1 MRKFLLGILCGLVLA
16 ALSLVVLG
24 FALVRMGG
32 PRAPTIADN
41 SMLMLRLEGPIS
53 EAAQPEFP
61 FAIPGQTTPVTTQ
74 ELWTSIRAAAK
85 DPRIK
90 SIALMPAGV
99 GAGWGKLDE
108 IRSALKEFRKS
119 GKPVVAWLRTPGMR
133 EYYLA
138 LAADKIYL
146 AEEDLLYVKGLRAD
160 LTFLKGTLDKIG
172 VQMEVEHVGK
182 YKDAADQFSRSSA
195 TPETREVMNS
205 LLDGIYGSFVTAV
218 AEARGLK
225 PEEVKALIDDGPY
238 LAPRAAKAKLIDGL
252 LYEDQFL
259 TEVSK
264 LAGAGELRR
273 QALRGYIT
281 EAGSSDSGARVA
293 WITAEGP
300 IARGRSDAF
309 MSDQAIL
316 SEDFVRQLRRAREDS
331 TIKGA
336 IVRIDSPGGDAI
348 ASDDILREMRMLRE
362 RKPTVIS
369 MSDVAAS
376 GGYFIAMTKDPVVA
390 YPNTITGSIGVVFA
404 KPNLKGV
411 YDKIGLTQETI
422 SRGKNATIDSL
433 YGPMSDTARA
443 KLREGIQATYAGFLK
458 RVAEGRNTTPEAIEP
473 YAQGRAWLG
482 SQGHERKLIDELGGI
497 DKAIELLREKA
508 KLSKDE
514 PVRLIPYPPRESLFS
529 RYLGRSP
536 EATASALAGNWLRSK
551 GVPTDPLMLLEGGVM
566 RIMPFSID
574 IR

>member
-16 ALSLVVLG
+16 VLSLVVLG

-32 PRAPTIADN
+32 PRAPAIADN
-41 SMLMLRLEGPIS
+41 SMLMLRLEGPIG

-61 FAIPGQTTPVTTQ
+61 FPFPGQTTPVTAQ
-74 ELWTSIRAAAK
+74 ELWSAIGAAAK

-90 SIALMPAGV
+90 AIALMPAGV

-108 IRSALKEFRKS
+108 IRGGLKEFRKS

-138 LAADKIYL
+138 LAADKVYL

-160 LTFLKGTLDKIG
+160 LTFLKGTLDKVG

-182 YKDAADQFSRSSA
+182 YKDAADQFSRTTA

-205 LLDGIYGSFVTAV
+205 ILDGIYGSFVSAV
-218 AEARGLK
+218 AESRGLK
-225 PEEVKALIDDGPY
+225 PDEVKALIDDGPF

-252 LYEDQFL
+252 LYEDQFFA
-259 TEVSK
+259 EVSK
-264 LAGAGELRR
+264 LAGKGELRR
-273 QALRGYIT
+273 QALRAYIT
-281 EAGSSDSGARVA
+281 DAASSDSGTRVA

-316 SEDFVRQLRRAREDS
+316 SEDFIRQLRRAREDS

-404 KPNLKGV
+404 KPNLKGM
-411 YDKIGLTQETI
+411 YDKLGLTQETV
-422 SRGKNATIDSL
+422 SRGKNATIDSV
-433 YGPMSDTARA
+433 YGPMTPTARA
-443 KLREGIQATYAGFLK
+443 KLREGIEATYAGFVK
-458 RVAEGRNTTPEAIEP
+458 RVAEGRNTTPAAIER

-508 KLSKDE
+508 KLAKDE

-536 EATASALAGNWLRSK
+536 EATASALAGNWLRSR
-551 GVPTDPLMLLEGGVM
+551 GVPTEPLVMLEGGVM
-566 RIMPFSID
+566 RIMPFSIEV
-574 IR
+574 R

>member
-16 ALSLVVLG
+16 VLGLVVLG

-32 PRAPTIADN
+32 PSVPVVADN
-41 SMLMLRLEGPIS
+41 SALVLRLEGPIS

-61 FAIPGQTTPVTTQ
+61 FPIPGQATPVTTQ

-85 DPRIK
+85 DSRIK
-90 SIALMPAGV
+90 AIVLMPAGV

-108 IRSALKEFRKS
+108 IRSALIEFRKS

-182 YKDAADQFSRSSA
+182 YKDAGDQLSRTSA
-195 TPETREVMNS
+195 TPETREVTNS
-205 LLDGIYGSFVTAV
+205 ILDGIYGTFVAAV
-218 AEARGLK
+218 AESRKLS
-225 PEEVKALIDDGPY
+225 PEEVKALIDQGPF
-238 LAPRAAKAKLIDGL
+238 LAPKAVAAKLVDGT
-252 LYEDQFL
+252 LYEDQVMEE
-259 TEVSK
+259 TSR
-264 LAGAGELRR
+264 LAGGGELKR
-273 QALRGYIT
+273 QALRPYIT
-281 EAGSSDSGARVA
+281 DATSSASGTRVA

-300 IARGRSDAF
+300 IARGRSNDF

-316 SEDFVRQLRRAREDS
+316 SEDFIRQLRRAREDS
-331 TIKGA
+331 SIKGA

-404 KPNLKGV
+404 KPNLKGM
-411 YDKIGLTQETI
+411 YDKIGLTQESI
-422 SRGKNATIDSL
+422 SRGKNANIDNL
-433 YGPMSDTARA
+433 YGPMTEAARA
-443 KLREGIQATYAGFLK
+443 KLREGIQATYAGFVK
-458 RVAEGRNTTPEAIEP
+458 RVAEGRNMTPDQVEP

-482 SQGHERKLIDELGGI
+482 SQGHERKLVDELGGI

-508 KLSKDE
+508 KLAKDE
-514 PVRLIPYPPRESLFS
+514 PVQLIPYPPRESLFA
-529 RYLGRSP
+529 RYFGRTP

-551 GVPTDPLMLLEGGVM
+551 GVPTEPLMLLEGGVM
-566 RIMPFSID
+566 RIMPFSIEV
-574 IR
+574 R

>member
-16 ALSLVVLG
+16 VMSVVILG

-32 PRAPTIADN
+32 PRAPAIAEN
-41 SMLMLRLEGPIS
+41 SALVLRLEGPIS

-61 FAIPGQTTPVTTQ
+61 FPIPGQVTPVTTQ

-85 DPRIK
+85 DSRIRA
-90 SIALMPAGV
+90 IVLMPAGV
-99 GAGWGKLDE
+99 GAGWGKLEE
-108 IRSALKEFRKS
+108 IRSALQEFRKS

-172 VQMEVEHVGK
+172 VQMEVEHIGK
-182 YKDAADQFSRSSA
+182 YKDAGDQLSRTSA
-195 TPETREVMNS
+195 TPETREVTNS
-205 LLDGIYGSFVTAV
+205 ILDGIYGTFVAAV
-218 AEARGLK
+218 AESRKLT
-225 PEEVKALIDDGPY
+225 PEEVKALIDQGPF
-238 LAPRAAKAKLIDGL
+238 LAPKAVAAKLADGL
-252 LYEDQFL
+252 LYEDEVL
-259 TEVSK
+259 GEVSK
-264 LAGAGELRR
+264 LAGGGVLKRL
-273 QALRGYIT
+273 ALRPYIVEAT
-281 EAGSSDSGARVA
+281 ESATGARIA

-300 IARGRSDAF
+300 IARGRSDGF

-316 SEDFVRQLRRAREDS
+316 SEDFIRQLRRAREDA

-348 ASDDILREMRMLRE
+348 ASDDILREMRLLRE

-376 GGYFIAMTKDPVVA
+376 GGYFIAMTGDPVVA

-404 KPNLKGV
+404 KPNLKGL
-411 YDKIGLTQETI
+411 YDKVGLTQETI
-422 SRGKNATIDSL
+422 SRGKNANIDSV
-433 YGPMSDTARA
+433 YGPMTEAARA
-443 KLREGIQATYAGFLK
+443 KLREGIQATYAGFVK
-458 RVAEGRNTTPEAIEP
+458 RVAEGRNMTPEQVEP

-482 SQGHERKLIDELGGI
+482 SQGHERKLVDELGGI

-508 KLSKDE
+508 KLAKDE

-529 RYLGRSP
+529 RYFGRTP

-551 GVPTDPLMLLEGGVM
+551 GVPVEPLAMLEGGVM

>member
-16 ALSLVVLG
+16 ALSVVVLA
-24 FALVRMGG
+24 FALVRLGG
-32 PRAPTIADN
+32 PRAPVVANN
-41 SMLMLRLEGPIS
+41 SVLMLRLEGEIT

-61 FAIPGQTTPVTTQ
+61 FPLPGQTTPVTTQ
-74 ELWTSIRAAAK
+74 ELWTAIRAAAK
-85 DPRIK
+85 DSRIK
-90 SIALMPAGV
+90 AIALMPAGV

-108 IRSALKEFRKS
+108 IRTALREFRKS

-160 LTFLKGTLDKIG
+160 LTFLKGTLDKLG
-172 VQMEVEHVGK
+172 VQMEVEHIGK
-182 YKDAADQFSRSSA
+182 YKDAADQFSRTSA
-195 TPETREVMNS
+195 TPETREVINS
-205 LLDGIYGSFVTAV
+205 ILDGVYGTFVAAV
-218 AEARGLK
+218 AESRGLTA
-225 PEEVKALIDDGPY
+225 EAVKALIDNGPF
-238 LAPRAAKAKLIDGL
+238 LAPQAVQAKLIDGL
-252 LYEDQFL
+252 LYEDQIL
-259 TEVSK
+259 GEISK
-264 LAGAGELRR
+264 QAGGGELQR

-281 EAGSSDSGARVA
+281 EATSSASGTRVA

-300 IARGRSDAF
+300 IARGRADSF

-316 SEDFVRQLRRAREDS
+316 SEDFIHQLRRAREDA

-348 ASDDILREMRMLRE
+348 ASDDILREMRLLRE

-404 KPNLKGV
+404 KPNLKGM

-422 SRGKNATIDSL
+422 ARGKNATIDSV
-433 YGPMSDTARA
+433 YGPMSDAARA
-443 KLREGIQATYAGFLK
+443 KLREGIQATYNGFVK

-482 SQGHERKLIDELGGI
+482 SQGYERKLIDELGGI

-508 KLSKDE
+508 KLAKDE

-529 RYLGRSP
+529 RYFSRTP
-536 EATASALAGNWLRSK
+536 EATAAALAGKWLRSK
-551 GVPTDPLMLLEGGVM
+551 GMPAEPLLLLEGGIL

-574 IR
+574 VR